1 MKTILTTIA
10 ILATIVT
17 NAQLVIDDFKTGT
30 IDKTTYS
37 TGSGAKIT
45 QNGSGII
52 KGIRS
57 IHTKI
62 RQNPNDHGMQLSIKN
77 GLLTMSYGYDTR
89 GTTFVN
95 YGVDKTG
102 KNRPMNLN
110 ISDYKTLKVEFEA
123 KSTINGININMF
135 TGNRYAAFGDHV
147 QAREGKMV
155 FSIPL
160 KDFNPTHKDFTLADI
175 DYIRFQFDSRSKTG
189 CNMAIN
195 KIWFE

>member
-1 MKTILTTIA
+1 MKKIITIIILLIA
-10 ILATIVT
+10 GIT
-17 NAQLVIDDFKTGT
+17 NAQLVVDDFKTGT
-30 IDKTTYS
+30 INKKTYT
-37 TGSGAKIT
+37 TGSGIVST
-45 QNGSGII
+45 QKGNGIV

-57 IHTKI
+57 INAKI
-62 RQNPNDHGMQLSIKN
+62 RQNPNDHGMELSIKN

-95 YGVDKTG
+95 YGVDKNG
-102 KNRPMNLN
+102 ENMPMNLN
-110 ISDYKTLKVEFEA
+110 LKDYKTLKVEFEA

-135 TGNRYAAFGDHV
+135 TGNRYAAYGDHV
-147 QAREGKMV
+147 RAREGKFV
-155 FSIPL
+155 KEIPL
-160 KDFNPTHKDFTLADI
+160 KDLRPTHKDFTLSDI